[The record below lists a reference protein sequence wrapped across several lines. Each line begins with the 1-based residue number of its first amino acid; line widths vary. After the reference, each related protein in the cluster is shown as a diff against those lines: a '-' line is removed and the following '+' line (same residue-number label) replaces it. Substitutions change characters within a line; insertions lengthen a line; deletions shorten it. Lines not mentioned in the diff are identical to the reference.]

1 MNKLIDKL
9 KEIDAEVIVYYDME
23 DAESEKLLLDIAEYA
38 NAHREEFISFCRSL
52 QAKEDSVLNIIYQS
66 ITADSKNWGEFFV
79 EETGRIIELAKK
91 SDHPFAVTSC
101 LEELLGSYEIDT
113 EFNNKIIRILE
124 KELNSPIDALRH
136 RCLTLLSYIIREGN
150 QKNHGAV
157 IEKMKALIHDP
168 NWKVRWM
175 ANHSLQDYGLNA
187 SEIKISFWDKI
198 RGKRKNPYDIEEEE
212 EEDEESKEEKAIGR
226 RNNNLWLLGAGGYL
240 CYLISKTDL
249 ISRTLIS
256 PAILITIFI
265 LLTAVFSFL
274 FYKRFL
280 KKGLKEITLVITT
293 AAAGIGFTLI
303 VGFFFLTINYHPDE
317 EEDFDFVVFKVVEQE
332 VDNADSCMVS
342 FSFEWEN
349 TVREMEL
356 CCDPVI
362 RNDKIESITLAQS
375 DGVFGIPVLEFN
387 ELAAVKLK
395 NDPYTIVYDQR
406 MAKIETEKSDK
417 IPAEARTEENS
428 PAYNADGYMVIK
440 VK

>member
-1 MNKLIDKL
+1 MNKLIEKL
-9 KEIDAEVIVYYDME
+9 KEIDADVMVYYDMK
-23 DAESEKLLLDIAEYA
+23 DAESEKLLQDIAEYA
-38 NAHREEFISFCRSL
+38 NANREGFISFFRRL
-52 QAKEDSVLNIIYQS
+52 TPKEDSCLNIIYQAL
-66 ITADSKNWGEFFV
+66 TPDSKNWGDFFV
-79 EETGRIIELAKK
+79 EETKRIIELAKK

-101 LEELLGSYEIDT
+101 LEELLGSKEIDS

-124 KELNSPIDALRH
+124 KELSSPVDALRH
-136 RCLTLLSYIIREGN
+136 RCLSLLSYIIQEDN
-150 QKNHGAV
+150 QRNHASV

-175 ANHSLQDYGLNA
+175 ANNSLKDYGLNA
-187 SEIKISFWDKI
+187 DDIKISIWDKI
-198 RGKRKNPYDIEEEE
+198 RGKRKNPYDIEEEG
-212 EEDEESKEEKAIGR
+212 DQESKEEKAIGR
-226 RNNNLWLLGAGGYL
+226 RNNNLWLLAAGGYL

-293 AAAGIGFTLI
+293 AAAGIGFSLI
-303 VGFFFLTINYHPDE
+303 VCFFFLTINYHPDE
-317 EEDFDFVVFKVVEQE
+317 EEDFDFVVYKVVDQK
-332 VDNADSCMVS
+332 VDNADSCMVT

-349 TVREMEL
+349 TVRELEL

-362 RNDKIESITLAQS
+362 RNDKIESITLVKS

-387 ELAAVKLK
+387 ELAAVKLAGW
-395 NDPYTIVYDQR
+395 PYTTVYNQR
-406 MAKIETEKSDK
+406 MAKIETDKNHK
-417 IPAEARTEENS
+417 IPAEERTEENAL
-428 PAYNADGYMVIK
+428 AYDADGNLLIK